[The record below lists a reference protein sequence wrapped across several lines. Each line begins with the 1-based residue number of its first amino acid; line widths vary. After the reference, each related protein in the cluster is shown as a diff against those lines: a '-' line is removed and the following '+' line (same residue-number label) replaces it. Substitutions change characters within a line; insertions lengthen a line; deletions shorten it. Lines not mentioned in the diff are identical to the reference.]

1 MPKSILKPLAL
12 QAHNS
17 SQTKN
22 LELEGMKLIKSV
34 LKKESE
40 ELEKR
45 TSESCDISL
54 RFKLKPNLKL
64 EENKV
69 NSNI

>member
-1 MPKSILKPLAL
+1 MAL
-12 QAHNS
+12 HAHNLP
-17 SQTKN
+17 QAKN

-40 ELEKR
+40 EIEQQTLEN
-45 TSESCDISL
+45 CDISL
-54 RFKLKPNLKL
+54 RSVVKSNLKL

-69 NSNI
+69 NSNT